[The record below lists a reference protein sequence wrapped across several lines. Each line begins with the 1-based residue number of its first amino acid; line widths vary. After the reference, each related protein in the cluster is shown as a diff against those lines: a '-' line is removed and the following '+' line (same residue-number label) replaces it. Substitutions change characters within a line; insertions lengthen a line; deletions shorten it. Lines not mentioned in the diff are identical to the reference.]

1 MIGLHEARELIAGAC
16 EPLGAEDVALAAALG
31 RTSGQDVTA
40 LVAHPPA
47 DQSAMDGY
55 AVRHADCAVG
65 SVLEIIGESRAGAPF
80 AGKVEA
86 GQATLVSTGAH
97 MPAGTDHVLILED
110 AARDGERVTVQDD
123 QPGAR
128 HIRRA
133 GIDFSEGETLVRKGE
148 LLTPARLALS
158 AAAGLGAIS
167 ATRQPTVAVMTNGD
181 ELLDPGTPPAGP
193 TVFDSNSIA
202 LAAQFTSF
210 GADARWLGRA
220 GDEAA
225 DVETKLASGT
235 TADLVVIAGGA
246 SVGPHDLVK
255 GAFAALG
262 GELIFSKV
270 AMRPGKPVWFG
281 RLPSGTL
288 VLGLPGNPASSY
300 VTALLFGRLT
310 VERLSGLD
318 TPADISAVMRTAIA
332 AQDLAANGPR
342 DTFERAALTH
352 GEDGTTRVAPTGS
365 QDSSLLR
372 PLALADALLLR
383 NANAPAVQA
392 GALVSYLPL

>member
-1 MIGLHEARELIAGAC
+1 MIGLTEAREAIAAAC
-16 EPLGAEDVALAAALG
+16 PALEAEDVPLAQALG
-31 RTSGQDVTA
+31 RVSAQDVTA
-40 LVAHPPA
+40 LVGHPPA

-65 SVLEIIGESRAGAPF
+65 SVLEIIGESRAGTPF
-80 AGKVEA
+80 DGQIGA

-110 AARDGERVTVQDD
+110 AAREGERVTVEDD
-123 QPGAR
+123 QPEAR

-133 GIDFSEGETLVRKGE
+133 GIDFSAGEVLVRAGE
-148 LLTPARLALS
+148 PLTPARLALA

-167 ATRQPTVAVMTNGD
+167 ATRQPSVAVMTNGD
-181 ELLDPGTPPAGP
+181 ELLDPGTPPDGP

-202 LAAQFTSF
+202 LAAQFTRF
-210 GADARWLGRA
+210 GANARWLGRA
-220 GDEAA
+220 GDEAS
-225 DVETKLASGT
+225 DVEAKLASGDG
-235 TADLVVIAGGA
+235 ADLIVIAGGA

-262 GELIFSKV
+262 GELVFSKV
-270 AMRPGKPVWFG
+270 ALRPGKPVWFG
-281 RLPSGTL
+281 RLPSGTR

-300 VTALLFGRLT
+300 VCAHLFGKLAI
-310 VERLSGLD
+310 ERLSGGD
-318 TPADISAVMRTAIA
+318 APADIAAAMRTAIA
-332 AQDLAANGPR
+332 AQDLASNGPR
-342 DTFERAALTH
+342 DTYQRAALTH
-352 GEDGTTRVAPTGS
+352 DEDGTTSIALTGS

-372 PLALADALLLR
+372 PLAAADALLFR

-392 GALVSYLPL
+392 GALVSYLPI